1 MRFSYSR
8 YWLLAVFLS
17 CLTCCIASL
26 SGCKM
31 EPARAQD
38 SPQSNPLT
46 PARRGDKSV
55 VRSLS
60 EYKKATAL
68 FAKGDKAGAKLAL
81 EVLLKTPNLS
91 QTDTAFL
98 KTQIGL
104 CDTSR
109 NNSASPGGFSAA
121 TPSGSRSS
129 LAAKGGIARGVGDCG
144 PRALLIAASEL
155 DIKADVVALAKA
167 AKTTSEGTSLEGL
180 VAAAKSIGLKTE
192 GVQVDR
198 DALARLSTPFIA
210 WWEGNHFVVVLEIK
224 ENMFNGEVTARVHDP
239 NKPKPENVKLADLLA
254 KSGGIVLTLKK

>member
-1 MRFSYSR
+1 M
-8 YWLLAVFLS
+8 
-17 CLTCCIASL
+17 
-26 SGCKM
+26 
-31 EPARAQD
+31 
-38 SPQSNPLT
+38 
-46 PARRGDKSV
+46 
-55 VRSLS
+55 RSLP
-60 EYKKATAL
+60 EYQKATAL

-81 EVLLKTPNLS
+81 EALLKTPNLS

-104 CDTSR
+104 CDTSP

-121 TPSGSRSS
+121 TWAPSGYGPRSS
-129 LAAKGGIARGVGDCG
+129 LAAKGGIARRVGDCG

-180 VAAAKSIGLKTE
+180 VAAAKSIGLKVE

-198 DALARLSTPFIA
+198 DALAQLSTPLIA

-224 ENMFNGEVTARVHDP
+224 EDMFNGEVTARVHDP
-239 NKPKPENVKLADLLA
+239 NKHKPESVKLADLLA